1 MKDHHYEYMLLNF
14 KAAVLLNDAK
24 YSTRKHKVFQDTI
37 CDAVNLIGL
46 RKIPNLPSHFWSNT
60 SCHSTPRCSSTPG
73 FFWIKFSKLKI
84 FNIILCQDEYGR
96 EFVGTE
102 M

>member
-14 KAAVLLNDAK
+14 KAVVLPNDAK
-24 YSTRKHKVFQDTI
+24 YSTREYKVFQDTI
-37 CDAVNLIGL
+37 CDAVKLIGL

-60 SCHSTPRCSSTPG
+60 SCHSTPRCSSTPV
-73 FFWIKFSKLKI
+73 
-84 FNIILCQDEYGR
+84 EYGR
-96 EFVGTE
+96 EFGRKSNIFLVRTE